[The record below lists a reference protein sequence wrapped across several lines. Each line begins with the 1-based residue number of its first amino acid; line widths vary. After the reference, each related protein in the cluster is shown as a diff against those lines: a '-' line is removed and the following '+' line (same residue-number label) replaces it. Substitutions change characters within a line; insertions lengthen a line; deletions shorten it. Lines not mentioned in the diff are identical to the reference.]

1 MSIDVNNESGTEVDE
16 QAILDIARYAL
27 ARMRIHPLSELS
39 VIVVDGDA
47 MEQLHV
53 QWMDLPGPTDVMSF
67 PMDEL
72 RPPMKDEDEAPQ
84 GLLGDI
90 VLCPEVAKQQGEDAP
105 TQHSM
110 NEELQLLTVHGVLHL
125 LGYDH
130 EEADEKAEMFG
141 LQAGIVDGWR
151 AEKGL
156 TGPSA
161 GADRVM
167 SLSLI
172 AGAVALVVIAWLAA
186 CAEAGLARV
195 SSFRAEEAVR
205 SGRRGSAK
213 LSQVAADPTRYLN
226 VALLVRVACEMAAAA
241 LVTYAC
247 LEEFQETWQ
256 ALLVAIGVMVL
267 VSYVA
272 VGVSPRTIGRQHP
285 LNTATAAA
293 YVLLP
298 LARIMGPIPPLLIL
312 IGNALTPGKGFRRGP
327 FASEAELRALVDLAE
342 KESLIEDEERRM
354 VHSVFE
360 LGDTL
365 VREVMVPRTD
375 LVVIERYK
383 TIRQALTLALRSGF
397 SRIPVVGESEDD
409 VVGVVYLKDLSRKT
423 HINRDAEAELVST
436 AMRPAT
442 FVPDTK
448 NAGDLLREMQ
458 QLRTHVAVVIDEYGG
473 TAGIVTIEDILEEIV
488 GEITDEYDR
497 EVSSVEELGDERF
510 RVTSR
515 LDIGD
520 LGELYGIEEFDDEDV
535 ETVGGLLAKALGR
548 VPIAGASSLVT
559 LPDGRALRLTAE
571 AAAGRRNKIVTV
583 LSEPV
588 GGQEEGAG

>member
-1 MSIDVNNESGTEVDE
+1 MSPQIVIG
-16 QAILDIARYAL
+16 AI
-27 ARMRIHPLSELS
+27 
-39 VIVVDGDA
+39 
-47 MEQLHV
+47 
-53 QWMDLPGPTDVMSF
+53 
-67 PMDEL
+67 
-72 RPPMKDEDEAPQ
+72 
-84 GLLGDI
+84 
-90 VLCPEVAKQQGEDAP
+90 
-105 TQHSM
+105 
-110 NEELQLLTVHGVLHL
+110 
-125 LGYDH
+125 
-130 EEADEKAEMFG
+130 
-141 LQAGIVDGWR
+141 
-151 AEKGL
+151 
-156 TGPSA
+156 
-161 GADRVM
+161 
-167 SLSLI
+167 
-172 AGAVALVVIAWLAA
+172 ALVVVAWLAA

-195 SSFRAEEAVR
+195 SSFRAEEAVK
-205 SGRRGSAK
+205 SGRRGGAK
-213 LSQVAADPTRYLN
+213 LAQVAADPTRYLN

-247 LEEFQETWQ
+247 LEAFAATWQ
-256 ALLVAIGVMVL
+256 ALLVAIAVMVL

-293 YVLLP
+293 YVLVP
-298 LARIMGPIPPLLIL
+298 LAQVMGPIPSLLIL

-375 LVVIERYK
+375 LVTIERFK

-397 SRIPVVGESEDD
+397 SRIPVTGESEDD
-409 VVGVVYLKDLSRKT
+409 IIGIVYLKDLVRKT
-423 HINRDAEAELVST
+423 HISREAESDLVST
-436 AMRPAT
+436 AMRPAV

-458 QLRTHVAVVIDEYGG
+458 KERNHVAVVIDEYGG

-497 EVSSVEELGDERF
+497 ELPPVVDLGEGRY
-510 RVTSR
+510 RVTAR
-515 LDIGD
+515 LDITD
-520 LGELYGIEEFDDEDV
+520 LGELYGLEEYDDEDV

-548 VPIAGASSLVT
+548 VPIAGASAQVE
-559 LPDGRALRLTAE
+559 LPDERRLKLTAE
-571 AAAGRRNKIVTV
+571 ASAGRRNKIVTV
-583 LSEPV
+583 LVEPA
-588 GGQEEGAG
+588 GSDEEEKPE

>member
-1 MSIDVNNESGTEVDE
+1 
-16 QAILDIARYAL
+16 
-27 ARMRIHPLSELS
+27 
-39 VIVVDGDA
+39 
-47 MEQLHV
+47 
-53 QWMDLPGPTDVMSF
+53 MSF
-67 PMDEL
+67 
-72 RPPMKDEDEAPQ
+72 
-84 GLLGDI
+84 
-90 VLCPEVAKQQGEDAP
+90 
-105 TQHSM
+105 
-110 NEELQLLTVHGVLHL
+110 
-125 LGYDH
+125 
-130 EEADEKAEMFG
+130 
-141 LQAGIVDGWR
+141 
-151 AEKGL
+151 
-156 TGPSA
+156 
-161 GADRVM
+161 
-167 SLSLI
+167 SLI
-172 AGAVALVVIAWLAA
+172 AGAVALIVVAWLAA
-186 CAEAGLARV
+186 CAEAGIARV

-247 LEEFQETWQ
+247 LEEFHETWQ

-267 VSYVA
+267 LSYVA

-497 EVSSVEELGDERF
+497 ELPTVEELGDDRF

-520 LGELYGIEEFDDEDV
+520 LGELYGLEEFDDEDV

-548 VPIAGASSLVT
+548 VPIAGASSVVT
-559 LPDGRALRLTAE
+559 LPDGRQLRLTAE

-583 LSEPV
+583 LAEPV
-588 GGQEEGAG
+588 GEKESEEETAG

>member
-1 MSIDVNNESGTEVDE
+1 
-16 QAILDIARYAL
+16 
-27 ARMRIHPLSELS
+27 
-39 VIVVDGDA
+39 
-47 MEQLHV
+47 
-53 QWMDLPGPTDVMSF
+53 
-67 PMDEL
+67 
-72 RPPMKDEDEAPQ
+72 
-84 GLLGDI
+84 
-90 VLCPEVAKQQGEDAP
+90 
-105 TQHSM
+105 
-110 NEELQLLTVHGVLHL
+110 
-125 LGYDH
+125 
-130 EEADEKAEMFG
+130 
-141 LQAGIVDGWR
+141 
-151 AEKGL
+151 
-156 TGPSA
+156 
-161 GADRVM
+161 M

-172 AGAVALVVIAWLAA
+172 AGAVALVVVAWLAA
-186 CAEAGLARV
+186 CAEAGIART

-213 LSQVAADPTRYLN
+213 LAQVAADPTRYLN

-247 LEEFQETWQ
+247 LEEFTATWQ

-327 FASEAELRALVDLAE
+327 FASEAELRAMVDLAE

-409 VVGVVYLKDLSRKT
+409 VVGIVYLKDLVRKT

-436 AMRPAT
+436 AMRPAA

-458 QLRTHVAVVIDEYGG
+458 QLRNHVAVVIDEYGG

-497 EVSSVEELGDERF
+497 ELPPVEELGDDRF
-510 RVTSR
+510 RVTAR

-548 VPIAGASSLVT
+548 VPIAGASSAVT
-559 LPDGRALRLTAE
+559 LPDGRVLRLTAE

-583 LSEPV
+583 LVEPE
-588 GGQEEGAG
+588 GEEPAA

>member
-1 MSIDVNNESGTEVDE
+1 MSPQIVTG
-16 QAILDIARYAL
+16 AI
-27 ARMRIHPLSELS
+27 
-39 VIVVDGDA
+39 
-47 MEQLHV
+47 
-53 QWMDLPGPTDVMSF
+53 
-67 PMDEL
+67 
-72 RPPMKDEDEAPQ
+72 
-84 GLLGDI
+84 
-90 VLCPEVAKQQGEDAP
+90 
-105 TQHSM
+105 
-110 NEELQLLTVHGVLHL
+110 
-125 LGYDH
+125 
-130 EEADEKAEMFG
+130 
-141 LQAGIVDGWR
+141 
-151 AEKGL
+151 
-156 TGPSA
+156 
-161 GADRVM
+161 
-167 SLSLI
+167 
-172 AGAVALVVIAWLAA
+172 ALVVVAWLAA

-205 SGRRGSAK
+205 SGRRGSAR
-213 LSQVAADPTRYLN
+213 LARVAADPTRYLN

-241 LVTYAC
+241 MITYAC
-247 LEEFQETWQ
+247 LQEFPGTAE
-256 ALLVAIGVMVL
+256 ALLIAIGIMVL

-293 YVLLP
+293 YVLVP
-298 LARIMGPIPPLLIL
+298 LARIMGPIPSLLIL
-312 IGNALTPGKGFRRGP
+312 IGNALTPGKGFPRGP

-375 LVVIERYK
+375 LVTIERFK

-397 SRIPVVGESEDD
+397 SRIPVTGESEDD
-409 VVGVVYLKDLSRKT
+409 VVGIVYLKDLARRT
-423 HINRDAEAELVST
+423 HINRDAESEPVST
-436 AMRPAT
+436 VMRPAF

-458 QLRTHVAVVIDEYGG
+458 KERNHVAVVIDEYGG

-497 EVSSVEELGDERF
+497 ELPPVEELGEGRY
-510 RVTSR
+510 RVTAR
-515 LDIGD
+515 LGTGD
-520 LGELYGIEEFDDEDV
+520 LGELYGLEAYDDEDV

-548 VPIAGASSLVT
+548 VPIAGASAVVE
-559 LPDGRALRLTAE
+559 LPDERRLRLTAE

-583 LSEPV
+583 LVEPV
-588 GGQEEGAG
+588 EPAREPEREEPGGAGAVAAEKGAERE

>member
-1 MSIDVNNESGTEVDE
+1 
-16 QAILDIARYAL
+16 
-27 ARMRIHPLSELS
+27 
-39 VIVVDGDA
+39 
-47 MEQLHV
+47 
-53 QWMDLPGPTDVMSF
+53 MSF
-67 PMDEL
+67 
-72 RPPMKDEDEAPQ
+72 
-84 GLLGDI
+84 
-90 VLCPEVAKQQGEDAP
+90 
-105 TQHSM
+105 
-110 NEELQLLTVHGVLHL
+110 
-125 LGYDH
+125 
-130 EEADEKAEMFG
+130 
-141 LQAGIVDGWR
+141 
-151 AEKGL
+151 
-156 TGPSA
+156 
-161 GADRVM
+161 
-167 SLSLI
+167 SLI

-195 SSFRAEEAVR
+195 SSFRAEEAAR

-247 LEEFQETWQ
+247 LEEFKETWQ

-409 VVGVVYLKDLSRKT
+409 VVGVVYLKDLARKT

-497 EVSSVEELGDERF
+497 EVSNVEELGDERF

-548 VPIAGASSLVT
+548 VPIAGASSMVT
-559 LPDGRALRLTAE
+559 LPDGRELRLTAE

-588 GGQEEGAG
+588 GGDREGSAG

>member
-1 MSIDVNNESGTEVDE
+1 MS
-16 QAILDIARYAL
+16 
-27 ARMRIHPLSELS
+27 P
-39 VIVVDGDA
+39 
-47 MEQLHV
+47 QL
-53 QWMDLPGPTDVMSF
+53 
-67 PMDEL
+67 
-72 RPPMKDEDEAPQ
+72 
-84 GLLGDI
+84 
-90 VLCPEVAKQQGEDAP
+90 VL
-105 TQHSM
+105 
-110 NEELQLLTVHGVLHL
+110 
-125 LGYDH
+125 
-130 EEADEKAEMFG
+130 
-141 LQAGIVDGWR
+141 
-151 AEKGL
+151 
-156 TGPSA
+156 
-161 GADRVM
+161 
-167 SLSLI
+167 
-172 AGAVALVVIAWLAA
+172 GAVLLVVVAWLAA

-205 SGRRGSAK
+205 GGRRGSAK
-213 LSQVAADPTRYLN
+213 LAQVAADPTRYLN

-247 LEEFQETWQ
+247 LKEFDETWQ
-256 ALLVAIGVMVL
+256 ALTVAIGVMVL

-285 LNTATAAA
+285 LNTATAAS

-327 FASEAELRALVDLAE
+327 FASEAELRAMVDLAE

-375 LVVIERYK
+375 LVAIERYK

-397 SRIPVVGESEDD
+397 SRIPVTGENEDD
-409 VVGVVYLKDLSRKT
+409 IVGIVYLKDLARKT
-423 HINRDAEAELVST
+423 HINRDAENELVST
-436 AMRPAT
+436 AMRPAS

-458 QLRTHVAVVIDEYGG
+458 QERNHVAVVIDEYGG

-497 EVSSVEELGDERF
+497 ELPPIQELGDDRY
-510 RVTSR
+510 RVTAR

-520 LGELYGIEEFDDEDV
+520 LGELYGFEAYDDEDV

-548 VPIAGASSLVT
+548 VPIAGASSVVE
-559 LPDGRALRLTAE
+559 LPDGRELRLTAE

-583 LSEPV
+583 LVEPV
-588 GGQEEGAG
+588 GPAQPPEEEQPE